1 MSMLDIVSY
10 ILGSS
15 SINKENWAPLGHANV
30 VFDFPEFE
38 EEADWE
44 VTAQEKEG

>member
-1 MSMLDIVSY
+1 MDLLSY
-10 ILGSS
+10 ILG
-15 SINKENWAPLGHANV
+15 KKLGGGGDGWAPLGHANV

-44 VTAQEKEG
+44 VTAQEKEE